1 MDLPVA
7 LPERWWWTDLTFRQW
22 TIEPRVYFESTPLA
36 ESEKRALGLV
46 EHGGFASKVK
56 RVDSFAEIM
65 KSHELR
71 VGDIVFG
78 VDGVERDEIANTAEL
93 FIKLRKTAG
102 DAVTLN
108 VIRDGKRMQMQLNT
122 FRMSF
127 RK

>member
-1 MDLPVA
+1 M
-7 LPERWWWTDLTFRQW
+7 
-22 TIEPRVYFESTPLA
+22 
-36 ESEKRALGLV
+36 
-46 EHGGFASKVK
+46 K
-56 RVDSFAEIM
+56 RVDSFAEMM
-65 KSHELR
+65 KSHEFR

-102 DAVTLN
+102 ETVTLD
-108 VIRDGKRMQMQLNT
+108 VIRDGKRMQMPLNT